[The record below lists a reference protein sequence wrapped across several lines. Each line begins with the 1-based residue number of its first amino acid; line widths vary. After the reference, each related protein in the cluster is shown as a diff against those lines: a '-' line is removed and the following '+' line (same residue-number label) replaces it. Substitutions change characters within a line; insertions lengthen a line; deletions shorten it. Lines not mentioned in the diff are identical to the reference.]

1 MKKTAGLHRILM
13 AGFAVALFFLI
24 LPQSFFSRLEFA
36 AYDEIMVLRGERN
49 PDSRIL
55 IVALDEKSR
64 ESYSPSKRDRKVI
77 ARLVDILHEYGAAT
91 VVLDIT
97 FPHGAEKDASN
108 ALAES
113 MRKAGN
119 VFCPVR
125 VIREIDGS
133 SFLER
138 PEECIEKCA
147 ASLGHIEVALDDDG
161 VIRKVPPVI
170 AVTGKK
176 YLFLPLQALG
186 DFLGL
191 TGFDFHHTEG
201 RSFSWG
207 RLTIPLAGNDTMY
220 INYCGPSG
228 HFPRVSLIDVFKAYN
243 KRDDTL
249 FHDYLENFRGKL
261 ILVGATGEHF
271 KDNYLVPF
279 RRYRAEPGQIRM
291 PGIEI
296 QANVIQTILTGNA
309 IRKAPG
315 PLNALMLILLS
326 LLCALILSLRLMPG
340 SPVGPW
346 SEILL
351 LLGLSVLFAAVA
363 FILFGTLNLWIDIA
377 RPLAAVII
385 IYALL
390 TIIRMQRVMSA
401 LFTYVPG
408 AYHVIADTFGN
419 TPGVRE
425 KEITVV
431 FLDIEGYTEL
441 SSTKTPTEIFEILRD
456 LYGSSL
462 GAFTERGGEIIT
474 YLGDAAMITFGAF
487 KELDSHPEKALLASV
502 DFKKRLVLL
511 NEKRMAA
518 HLSTLRVGIGI
529 ATGIAAVGILGKAFK
544 EVSVI
549 GSTTNMAARLQGL
562 SKVKGCVIVVNSAAY
577 RALKEKYPFTRYET
591 SVLKGLGP
599 VVAYGYELTEEGQP
613 PRESLA
619 ETHPSPEVPGE
630 SQPLQEHKVGNDS
643 TGASA
648 KGISSCIP
656 EENVP
661 TSVPASV
668 PTSVPASENNVNEKQ
683 V

>member
-1 MKKTAGLHRILM
+1 MKKTAGLHRIFL
-13 AGFAVALFFLI
+13 AGLAVALFFLI
-24 LPQSFFSRLEFA
+24 LPRSFFSMLELA
-36 AYDEIMVLRGERN
+36 AYDEMMVLKGERN

-64 ESYSPSKRDRKVI
+64 ELYSPSKRDRKII
-77 ARLVDILHEYGAAT
+77 ARLVNILHEYGAAA

-97 FPHGAEKDASN
+97 FPDGAEKNASN
-108 ALAES
+108 VLAES
-113 MRKAGN
+113 IRKAGN
-119 VFCPVR
+119 IFCPIR
-125 VIREIDGS
+125 VIRDIDGS
-133 SFLER
+133 TFLER

-147 ASLGHIEVALDDDG
+147 ASTGHIEVALDDDG

-170 AVTGKK
+170 TVAGKK

-186 DFLGL
+186 GFLGL
-191 TGFDFHHTEG
+191 TGVDFHHTEG

-207 RLTIPLAGNDTMY
+207 SLSVPLTVNDTMY
-220 INYCGPSG
+220 INYHGPAG
-228 HFPRVSLIDVFKAYN
+228 HFPSVSLIDVFKAYN

-279 RRYRAEPGQIRM
+279 RRHRAELGQMRM

-296 QANVIQTILTGNA
+296 QANVIQTFITGNA
-309 IRKAPG
+309 IRKSPG
-315 PLNALMLILLS
+315 PVNALMLILLS

-351 LLGLSVLFAAVA
+351 LLGLSVVFAAAA
-363 FILFGTLNLWIDIA
+363 FTLFSALNLWIDIA
-377 RPLAAVII
+377 RPLAAMIA

-408 AYHVIADTFGN
+408 AYHVITETFGN
-419 TPGVRE
+419 TPAVRE

-441 SSTKTPTEIFEILRD
+441 SSTKTPAEIFEILRD

-487 KELDSHPEKALLASV
+487 KELDNHPEKALLASV
-502 DFKKRLVLL
+502 DFKKRLVQL

-518 HLSTLRVGIGI
+518 NLSTLRVGIGI
-529 ATGIAAVGILGKAFK
+529 ATGTAAVGILGKAFK

-562 SKVKGCVIVVNSAAY
+562 SKTKDCVIVVNSAAY
-577 RALKEKYPFTRYET
+577 RALKEKYRFTRYEPY
-591 SVLKGLGP
+591 VLKGLGP
-599 VVAYGYELTEEGQP
+599 VVAYGYEGREED
-613 PRESLA
+613 L
-619 ETHPSPEVPGE
+619 
-630 SQPLQEHKVGNDS
+630 
-643 TGASA
+643 
-648 KGISSCIP
+648 SSCVP
-656 EENVP
+656 EKNAL
-661 TSVPASV
+661 SGK
-668 PTSVPASENNVNEKQ
+668 NQ

>member
-1 MKKTAGLHRILM
+1 MKKTPGLLRILL
-13 AGFAVALFFLI
+13 AGFVVALFFLI
-24 LPQSFFSRLEFA
+24 FPQSFFSRLELA
-36 AYDEIMVLRGERN
+36 VYDEMMVLRGERN

-77 ARLVDILHEYGAAT
+77 ARLVDILHEYGAAAF
-91 VVLDIT
+91 VLDIT

-125 VIREIDGS
+125 VIRDIDGS

-170 AVTGKK
+170 TLTGKK

-186 DFLGL
+186 GFLGL

-207 RLTIPLAGNDTMY
+207 SLSVPLAGNDTIN
-220 INYCGPSG
+220 INYCGPAG
-228 HFPRVSLIDVFKAYN
+228 HFPRVSLIDVFEAYN
-243 KRDDTL
+243 KRDNAL

-279 RRYRAEPGQIRM
+279 RRHRAELGQIRM

-296 QANVIQTILTGNA
+296 QANVIQTIVTGTA
-309 IRKAPG
+309 IRKVPG
-315 PLNALMLILLS
+315 LVNALILILLS
-326 LLCALILSLRLMPG
+326 LLCALILSLRLIPG

-351 LLGLSVLFAAVA
+351 LLGLSVVFTAAAFTLFS
-363 FILFGTLNLWIDIA
+363 TLNLWIDVA
-377 RPLAAVII
+377 RPLAAGIT

-456 LYGSSL
+456 LYGGSL

-502 DFKKRLVLL
+502 DFKKRLVQL

-529 ATGIAAVGILGKAFK
+529 ATGTAAVGILGKAFK

-562 SKVKGCVIVVNSAAY
+562 SKTKGCVIVVNSAAY
-577 RALKEKYPFTRYET
+577 RALKEKYRFTRYET

-599 VVAYGYELTEEGQP
+599 VVAYGYESKQDGQAYGD
-613 PRESLA
+613 SSA
-619 ETHPSPEVPGE
+619 DNNSSPEIQSECKP
-630 SQPLQEHKVGNDS
+630 PQEYKEGNDT
-643 TGASA
+643 TGASV
-648 KGISSCIP
+648 KKISSCIP
-656 EENVP
+656 EENAP
-661 TSVPASV
+661 TNVPAN
-668 PTSVPASENNVNEKQ
+668 VPASENNVNEKQ